1 MLLFVAFIFT
11 MSAAVWGIPDK
22 TGELDDDQKDDSDQ
36 NDVTAT
42 DMVRIHLNNLFR
54 FSSEILTSE
63 KQEFKSRLTNILVLR

>member
-1 MLLFVAFIFT
+1 
-11 MSAAVWGIPDK
+11 MSATVWGIPDK
-22 TGELDDDQKDDSDQ
+22 TGELHDDQNDDNDQ

-63 KQEFKSRLTNILVLR
+63 KKEFKSRLTNIPVLR